1 MIADATVEPPYG
13 AHRASRFVEAV
24 RSLADGV
31 PDNAVGRRLASL
43 LRRVCFAASA
53 APYDVEVFP
62 TIHARLRPATN
73 RTEKHVFLAA
83 HLWDAEERRALETA
97 LLAADPARPFVFVDV
112 GANAG
117 FYGLALASAGRR
129 AGRSVSVLA
138 IEPDPVNRARLEA
151 NVAASGADVTV
162 EPAAV
167 GRVAGLARMVDDPR
181 NRGESHLTEPGH
193 GVGVEVE
200 VKPLGAI
207 FAAHGL
213 AVVDAMKVDV
223 EGMDFDVVAGLF
235 ETAPVEV
242 WPRTLVV
249 EVGRSEAEA
258 APMIGLLRS
267 NGYEIAA
274 RTRLNVVAARFGQV

>member
-1 MIADATVEPPYG
+1 MIADATIEPPYG
-13 AHRASRFVEAV
+13 AHRAPRFVEAV
-24 RSLADGV
+24 RSLGDAV

-83 HLWDAEERRALETA
+83 HLWDAQERRALETA
-97 LLAADPARPFVFVDV
+97 LFAADPAKPFVFVDV

-117 FYGLALASAGRR
+117 FYGLALASVGRR
-129 AGRSVSVLA
+129 AGRGVSVLA
-138 IEPDPVNRARLEA
+138 IEPDPINRARLEA
-151 NVAASGADVTV
+151 NVAASAADVTV

-167 GRVAGLARMVDDPR
+167 GRVVGVARMIDDPR
-181 NRGESHLTEPGH
+181 NRGESRLAESGQ
-193 GVGVEVE
+193 GGGVEVE

-207 FAAHGL
+207 LAAHGL
-213 AVVDAMKVDV
+213 AAVDAMKVDV
-223 EGMDFDVVAGLF
+223 EGMDFEVVAGLF
-235 ETAPVEV
+235 ETAPAEA
-242 WPRTLVV
+242 WPRMMIV

-274 RTRLNVVAARFGQV
+274 RTRLNVVAALSGQV